1 MRAVVL
7 RQYGGPESLVAEEV
21 PDPVAGPGQVLVEV
35 SVAGVTFVE
44 TQVRADRGP
53 RRAELPAIL
62 GNGVAGT
69 VLAVGEGVADSLV
82 GTRVVSTL
90 GGYGGYAELAVAS
103 ADDVIPV
110 PEGLSLE
117 HAVALLADG
126 RTAVG
131 LARAAA
137 LRPGEWV
144 LVEAAGGGVG
154 SLLVQL
160 ARAAGARV
168 IGAASSAA
176 KRELATSLGAELT
189 VDYTDPAWT
198 DQVRAATGGDGLD
211 VVFDGVGGELGAA
224 AQGLL
229 KDGGRLSVYGMAGG
243 PMTTPDPR
251 VTAVAWPNADL
262 RELSRAALAEAAA
275 GRLRP
280 TIGASLP
287 LESAAE
293 AHAAIEARTVTGKTL
308 LLPARALTILVTG
321 ATGNQGGAVAREL
334 LARGW
339 SVRALVR
346 DPDSARVPA
355 GVSAVKGDLNDPDSV
370 RAAMAG
376 VHGVFSV
383 QPFAWTE
390 EELAEEVRQ
399 GTTVAD
405 AARELHVAHLV
416 YSSVGGAERDTGI
429 GHFTSKYAIEQ
440 HIAATGVPAT
450 ILRPTFFMTNLLYY
464 AAAPDG
470 ERVIKLPF
478 LPRQRMQMIAPEDI
492 AYFTAEA
499 FDHPQDYVGRQL
511 EIAGDAPTGDE
522 IADVYE
528 RVTDVPT
535 RFEPQPAGGER
546 MYEWFQESGYQ
557 ADLESLRKEHPGLT
571 TLESF
576 LRSRL
581 AADPRP

>member
-7 RQYGGPESLVAEEV
+7 RRYGGPESLVAEEA

-69 VLAVGEGVADSLV
+69 VLAVGEGVDDALI

-90 GGYGGYAELAVAS
+90 GGYGGYAELAVAN
-103 ADDVIPV
+103 AGDLIPV
-110 PEGLSLE
+110 PDGLSME
-117 HAVALLADG
+117 SAVALLADG

-137 LRPGEWV
+137 PRPGEWV

-160 ARAAGARV
+160 ARSAGARV

-176 KRELATSLGAELT
+176 KRELAASLGAELT
-189 VDYTDPAWT
+189 VDYTEPGWT
-198 DQVRAATGGDGLD
+198 DLVRAATGGLD
-211 VVFDGVGGELGAA
+211 VVFDGVGGEIGVA

-229 KDGGRLSVYGMAGG
+229 KDGGRLSAYGMAGG

-251 VTAVAWPNADL
+251 VTAVAWPQADL
-262 RELSRAALAEAAA
+262 RELAMEALAESAA

-280 TIGASLP
+280 QIGAVLP

-308 LLPARALTILVTG
+308 LLPGRARTILVTG

-334 LARGW
+334 AARGW

-346 DPDSARVPA
+346 DPDSAAARA
-355 GVSAVKGDLNDPDSV
+355 LTGVSLVQGDLDDPASV
-370 RAAMAG
+370 RAAMTG

-383 QPFAWTE
+383 QALGWTA
-390 EELAEEVRQ
+390 EELAQEVRR
-399 GTTVAD
+399 GTTIAD
-405 AARELHVAHLV
+405 LARELKVAHLV

-429 GHFTSKYAIEQ
+429 DHFTGKWAIEQ
-440 HIAATGVPAT
+440 HIAASGVPAT
-450 ILRPTFFMTNLLYY
+450 ILRPTFFMTNLLFY
-464 AAAPDG
+464 ADAPDG

-478 LPRQRMQMIAPEDI
+478 LPEQRMQLIAPEDI
-492 AYFTAEA
+492 AHFAAEA
-499 FDHPQDYVGRQL
+499 FDRPQEYTGRQL
-511 EIAGDAPTGDE
+511 EIAGEALTGAE
-522 IADVYE
+522 IAEVYE
-528 RVTDVPT
+528 RVTGVPT
-535 RFEPQPAGGER
+535 RFEPQPTGGER
-546 MYEWFQESGYQ
+546 MYEWFRESGYQ
-557 ADLESLRKEHPGLT
+557 ADLDALRKEHPGLT
-571 TLESF
+571 TFETF
-576 LRSRL
+576 LRGRL
-581 AADPRP
+581 A

>member
-7 RQYGGPESLVAEEV
+7 KRYGGPESLMVDEV

-69 VLAVGEGVADSLV
+69 VLAVGEGVDDSLV

-90 GGYGGYAELAVAS
+90 GGHGGYAELAVAS

-117 HAVALLADG
+117 TAVALLADG

-131 LARAAA
+131 LTRAAA
-137 LRPGEWV
+137 PRPGEWV

-160 ARAAGARV
+160 AHAAGARV

-176 KRELATSLGAELT
+176 KRELAASLGAELT
-189 VDYTDPAWT
+189 VDYTDPGWT
-198 DQVRAATGGDGLD
+198 GLVRAATGGGLD
-211 VVFDGVGGELGAA
+211 VVFDGVGGEIGAA

-229 KDGGRLSVYGMAGG
+229 KDGGRISVYGMAGG
-243 PMTTPDPR
+243 PMTTPGPR
-251 VTAVAWPNADL
+251 VTAVAWPQTDM

-280 TIGASLP
+280 TIGAVLP
-287 LESAAE
+287 LDSAAE

-308 LLPARALTILVTG
+308 LLPARARTILVTG
-321 ATGNQGGAVAREL
+321 ATGNQGGAVARAL

-355 GVSAVKGDLNDPDSV
+355 GVSPVKGDLNDPDSV
-370 RAAMAG
+370 RAAMTG

-383 QPFAWTE
+383 QAFAWTE
-390 EELAEEVRQ
+390 EELAQEVRQ

-429 GHFTSKYAIEQ
+429 GHFTSKYAVEQ

-464 AAAPDG
+464 ADAPDG

-478 LPRQRMQMIAPEDI
+478 LTGQRMQMIAPEDI
-492 AYFTAEA
+492 AYFAAEA

-511 EIAGDAPTGDE
+511 EIAGDAPTGPE
-522 IADVYE
+522 IAEVYE
-528 RVTDVPT
+528 RVTGVPT
-535 RFEPQPAGGER
+535 RFEPQPADGER
-546 MYEWFQESGYQ
+546 MYEWFRESGYQ
-557 ADLESLRKEHPGLT
+557 AGLEALRKEHPGLT

-581 AADPRP
+581 EAGPQG

>member
-7 RQYGGPESLVAEEV
+7 RQYGGPDALVAEEV

-35 SVAGVTFVE
+35 AVAGVTFVE

-62 GNGVAGT
+62 GNGIAGT
-69 VLAVGEGVADSLV
+69 VLAVGEGVEASLV

-90 GGYGGYAELAVAS
+90 GGSGGYAELAVAS
-103 ADDVIPV
+103 AGDLIPV
-110 PEGLSLE
+110 PDGLSLE
-117 HAVALLADG
+117 TAVALLADG

-131 LARAAA
+131 LSRAAA
-137 LRPGEWV
+137 PQPGEWV

-168 IGAASSAA
+168 IGAASSAG
-176 KRELATSLGAELT
+176 KRDLAASLGAELT
-189 VDYTDPAWT
+189 VDYTDPEWT
-198 DQVRAATGGDGLD
+198 DVVRAATGGLD
-211 VVFDGVGGELGAA
+211 VVFDGVGGDIGAA

-229 KDGGRLSVYGMAGG
+229 KDRGRLSVYGMAGG
-243 PMTTPDPR
+243 PMTTPGPR
-251 VTAVAWPNADL
+251 VTAVPWPQTDL
-262 RELSRAALAEAAA
+262 RELSRAALAEAVA

-280 TIGASLP
+280 TIGAVLP

-293 AHAAIEARTVTGKTL
+293 AHAAIESRTVTGKTL
-308 LLPARALTILVTG
+308 LLPARARTILVTG

-346 DPDSARVPA
+346 DPDSARLPA
-355 GVSAVKGDLNDPDSV
+355 GVSPVQGDLNDADSV
-370 RAAMAG
+370 RTALAG
-376 VHGVFSV
+376 VHGVFSM
-383 QPFAWTE
+383 QAFAWTE
-390 EELAEEVRQ
+390 EELAGEVRQ
-399 GTTVAD
+399 GTTIAD
-405 AARELHVAHLV
+405 AAKELHVAHLV

-429 GHFTSKYAIEQ
+429 AHFASKFAVEQ
-440 HIAATGVPAT
+440 HIAAAGVPAT

-464 AAAPDG
+464 ADAPDG
-470 ERVIKLPF
+470 ERVIELPF
-478 LPRQRMQMIAPEDI
+478 LPGQRMQMIAPEDI
-492 AYFTAEA
+492 AYFAAEA
-499 FDHPQDYVGRQL
+499 FDHPADYVGRRL
-511 EIAGDAPTGDE
+511 EIAGEAPTGDE
-522 IADVYE
+522 IAEVYE
-528 RVTDVPT
+528 RVTGVAT
-535 RFEPQPAGGER
+535 SFAPQPAGGER

-557 ADLESLRKEHPGLT
+557 ADLEALRKEHPGLT
-571 TLESF
+571 TFESF

-581 AADPRP
+581 